1 MRPVLNPGELARY
14 ADMIVT
20 GCLDFRR
27 GEDLVIRAEPE
38 HREAGS
44 GAPAPRARAPRA
56 PARCSHP
63 PRAAAAYDGA
73 IRYVDTGDFLQ
84 AGAQIATVEARHAAY
99 FNLINR
105 ASPFPDAFETGK
117 KPSDIVTAV
126 LATGFVK
133 SCPQVVLDLFA
144 RLKAAGA

>member
-14 ADMIVT
+14 EDMIVT

-44 GAPAPRARAPRA
+44 GAPAPRARAPCA

-84 AGAQIATVEARHAAY
+84 PSSWASAGTSTVENAAAAPASEIASSSSAVSP
-99 FNLINR
+99 LVPIAPTTWPPRR
-105 ASPFPDAFETGK
+105 ASWVFPA
-117 KPSDIVTAV
+117 S
-126 LATGFVK
+126 
-133 SCPQVVLDLFA
+133 
-144 RLKAAGA
+144 